1 MQWSIFYFCLFCSYL
16 NALFVCLSNRAL
28 KCVVLKFPGI
38 LFFSIFFSKCT
49 YYNYIVAR
57 TCKYCIWLYVM
68 WHSKIHAVNA
78 IKYRRK
84 LYQRQGRACELFL
97 LGFFL
102 ITWTVNMCSL
112 FDGWQNHASSDW
124 LTAKREQDCQ
134 PWRRLFIQKKIYIC
148 CARFQLK
155 KIWRMYNFFF
165 RELEP
170 IVVSKCMYIVY
181 TFKHMLY

>member
-1 MQWSIFYFCLFCSYL
+1 MKYILLLFV
-16 NALFVCLSNRAL
+16 LFLLECVVCLSNRAL

-97 LGFFL
+97 LVFFL

-155 KIWRMYNFFF
+155 KIWRMYNFF
-165 RELEP
+165 
-170 IVVSKCMYIVY
+170 SGN
-181 TFKHMLY
+181 

>member
-1 MQWSIFYFCLFCSYL
+1 MPLSIGGS
-16 NALFVCLSNRAL
+16 
-28 KCVVLKFPGI
+28 
-38 LFFSIFFSKCT
+38 SIKDKT
-49 YYNYIVAR
+49 RVY
-57 TCKYCIWLYVM
+57 
-68 WHSKIHAVNA
+68 
-78 IKYRRK
+78 
-84 LYQRQGRACELFL
+84 ELFL
-97 LGFFL
+97 LVFFL

-181 TFKHMLY
+181 TFKHVVLNDANFKKKNKKKFDVLLLSTSFVQQYTYMFTRTYSGWLTQISFVSFRQVKTTQSAFSCIQ

>member
-38 LFFSIFFSKCT
+38 LFSPFFFSKCT

-68 WHSKIHAVNA
+68 WHSKIHMQSMPLSIGGSSIKDKDVRVN
-78 IKYRRK
+78 YF
-84 LYQRQGRACELFL
+84 CW
-97 LGFFL
+97 FFL